1 MEPGESSYK
10 DQRSQFPVAFAAGLV
25 ICAIVVAIIVLVVKH
40 TRSAPVAELKLP
52 YGAAEQAYANR
63 ISFDDI
69 KLAHAQNFL
78 NQDFTYVAGTLV
90 NMGDKDI
97 KAIQVQIEF
106 KNNLDQV
113 VLRENEPLIT
123 PGAEPLPAG
132 QRRDFQVTLEHLSE
146 EWNHQYPSIHVTGLV
161 LE

>member
-10 DQRSQFPVAFAAGLV
+10 DQRSQFPYAFTAGL
-25 ICAIVVAIIVLVVKH
+25 IIVAILVAVIVLVVKH
-40 TRSAPVAELKLP
+40 TRTAPVAEVKLP
-52 YGAAEQAYANR
+52 YGATEQAYSDR
-63 ISFDDI
+63 IHFDDI
-69 KLAHAQNFL
+69 KLAHATNFL
-78 NQDFTYVAGTLV
+78 NQDFTYVAGTIA

-106 KNNLDQV
+106 RNTLDQV
-113 VLRENEPLIT
+113 VLRENESLI
-123 PGAEPLPAG
+123 PPDAEPIPAG

-146 EWNHQYPSIHVTGLV
+146 EWNHQYPSIYVTGLV

>member
-10 DQRSQFPVAFAAGLV
+10 DQRTQFPIAFAAGLV
-25 ICAIVVAIIVLVVKH
+25 IVAILVGIIVFVVIHTRKPAPAAIV
-40 TRSAPVAELKLP
+40 LP
-52 YGAAEQAYANR
+52 YGAAEQAYTPR
-63 ISFDDI
+63 IHFDDI
-69 KLAHAQNFL
+69 KLAHATNFL

-97 KAIQVQIEF
+97 KSIQVQVEF
-106 KNNLDQV
+106 RNSLDQV
-113 VLRENEPLIT
+113 VLRETESLI
-123 PGAEPLPAG
+123 PPDAEPLAAG
-132 QRRDFQVTLEHLSE
+132 QRRDFQVTLDHLSD

>member
-10 DQRSQFPVAFAAGLV
+10 DQRSQFPYAFAAGLIIV
-25 ICAIVVAIIVLVVKH
+25 AILVTAIVIVVKH
-40 TRSAPVAELKLP
+40 TRTTPVAEVKLP
-52 YGAAEQAYANR
+52 YGATEQAYSDR
-63 ISFDDI
+63 IHFEDI
-69 KLAHAQNFL
+69 KLAHAKNFL
-78 NQDFTYVAGTLV
+78 NQDFTYVAGTIA

-106 KNNLDQV
+106 RNTLDQV
-113 VLRENEPLIT
+113 VLRETESLI
-123 PGAEPLPAG
+123 PPDADPIPAG

-161 LE
+161 LQ